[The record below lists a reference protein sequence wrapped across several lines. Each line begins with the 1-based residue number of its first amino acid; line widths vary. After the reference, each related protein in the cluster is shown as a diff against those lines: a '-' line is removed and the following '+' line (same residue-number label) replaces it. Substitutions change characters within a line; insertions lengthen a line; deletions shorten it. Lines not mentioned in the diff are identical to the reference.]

1 MNKSQK
7 SPKEKTLVYYCD
19 CFSQLKVYKTQKR
32 GDALN
37 KPVLLLSLI
46 ELISRQTITTNCI
59 NISDDLI
66 ETFKRYWELTSTSSF
81 KSSDFALP
89 FFHLKNDK
97 CRFWHLKYSSE
108 YDGGRPQTI
117 PKLREDIDF
126 AYFDDELF
134 GLIQDDNA
142 RKELIDAILSSWFS
156 DDENIIEDLVNIN
169 QNFQNQTYNN
179 NIISQDYKNIET
191 FFKPKWS
198 IKSTLIRNAFFRKT
212 IVRVYDY
219 KCAFC
224 GIRVTKAVNQNI
236 VDGAH
241 IKPFA
246 QFYDSRI
253 HNGIALCK
261 NHHWAFDRGWF
272 TADEQYKIIVSK
284 ELEEISP
291 HAKPIKYFHGE
302 RLLLPNKEQYFPE
315 LEALQ
320 WHRQNIFQG

>member
-1 MNKSQK
+1 MNKN
-7 SPKEKTLVYYCD
+7 LDYYCN
-19 CFSQLKVYKTQKR
+19 CFSQLKVYKTHKK

-37 KPVLLLSLI
+37 KPVLLLSII
-46 ELISRQTITTNCI
+46 ELISREIIKDNHI
-59 NISDDLI
+59 IISDILI
-66 ETFKRYWELTSTSSF
+66 ETFKKYWELTTTHSF
-81 KSSDFALP
+81 KGSDFALP

-97 CRFWHLKYSSE
+97 CRFWHIKYSSE
-108 YDGGRPQTI
+108 YGGGRPQTI
-117 PKLREDIDF
+117 PKLREDIDY
-126 AYFDDELF
+126 AYLDDELF
-134 GLIQDDNA
+134 NLIQDDSA
-142 RKELIDAILSSWFS
+142 RKELIDAIMSSWFS
-156 DDENIIEDLVNIN
+156 YEENIIEDLIKIN
-169 QNFQNQTYNN
+169 QNFQNE
-179 NIISQDYKNIET
+179 ISEEEVSKELQNLDGVAKINPQWRLKN
-191 FFKPKWS
+191 
-198 IKSTLIRNAFFRKT
+198 TLIRNAFFRKA
-212 IVRVYDY
+212 IVRIYDS

-224 GIRVTKAVNQNI
+224 GIRVTKAANQNI

-272 TADEQYKIIVSK
+272 TADEQYKIIVSRG
-284 ELEEISP
+284 LEEISP
-291 HAKPIKYFHGE
+291 HTKPMKDFHGE